1 MEGVRCV
8 KGTRREKERERVFFL
23 ILYRVLLVKERE
35 SGKARGITAENK
47 SSLDVSHSG
56 RKQIGLE

>member
-8 KGTRREKERERVFFL
+8 KGTRREKEREFFL
-23 ILYRVLLVKERE
+23 ILYGVLLVKERE
-35 SGKARGITAENK
+35 SGKARGIAAENK

-56 RKQIGLE
+56 RKQIGVE